1 MYLKSQG
8 QFRVETNIFRKFIH
22 GRGLCPIQPPA
33 PLPAARRAQRVK
45 EEKEQKDIVF
55 MRTKNLIRKMLNDIK
70 LYIDDLIKK
79 PIKTKKTEV
88 PLEPIEQDLPMKS
101 CLLLTKRLLVWKK
114 Y

>member
-8 QFRVETNIFRKFIH
+8 QFRVETKIFRKFIH
-22 GRGLCPIQPPA
+22 GRALRPIQPPV

-55 MRTKNLIRKMLNDIK
+55 MRTKNLITKTLNDVK
-70 LYIDDLIKK
+70 LYIDDMIKK

-88 PLEPIEQDLPMKS
+88 PLEPIEQDLPTKS
-101 CLLLTKRLLVWKK
+101 RLLLTKRLLVWKK